1 MIVFVT
7 PFYLKIFS
15 CTVHKTDDDVH
26 FSKIFFQTF
35 LEAVFVEKNVVD
47 K

>member
-15 CTVHKTDDDVH
+15 CTVHKTDDVH